1 MYVENKLLFVTD
13 CLGISVAN
21 VRSYRAQASVQLNTT
36 TLDVLKR
43 VPGVNNSFTVYWFQI
58 FHVFFFTLAICTLK
72 TNFYL

>member
-21 VRSYRAQASVQLNTT
+21 VRSYRAQASVQLNKT

-43 VPGVNNSFTVYWFQI
+43 VPGVES
-58 FHVFFFTLAICTLK
+58 L
-72 TNFYL
+72 